1 MLLDSV
7 VTSNFKV
14 LHGVHDHD
22 YAEGKLHKVKFLLG
36 QRVNTSNMDRC
47 CQCSPG
53 AMTITASSS
62 IRRKTCVLQPTNRV
76 CRQTFAISDKFLKIN
91 VVLICIFLMIDIEY
105 IFICLKTKYVSY
117 ERPYSCPILI
127 LFLGLLSPSISGALY
142 IVLGN

>member
-22 YAEGKLHKVKFLLG
+22 YAEGKLLQVKFLLG
-36 QRVNTSNMDRC
+36 QRVNTSLIWTDVAKLL
-47 CQCSPG
+47 SAG
-53 AMTITASSS
+53 AMTISASSS
-62 IRRKTCVLQPTNRV
+62 NVGGRRPVSPGPPTEF

-117 ERPYSCPILI
+117 ERPYSCLSLYCFLVFCLI
-127 LFLGLLSPSISGALY
+127 NMRELFI
-142 IVLGN
+142 